1 MSLFQIWPGL
11 QDLLIH
17 TRCVHR
23 KILQY
28 SARLKKKSQ
37 SVDITA
43 PGHNPLAAEAQE
55 SPQASK
61 LIPVIKTAA
70 SEEEQN
76 TTTNTQRR
84 NPRRSEL
91 RRYYTIDT
99 GQKKSS
105 DKKDGRR
112 MSFQKPKGAIEYTV
126 ESRDTLNSIAL
137 KFDTTPNEL
146 VQLNK
151 FFSRAVVPG
160 QILYVPDPE
169 YVSSVESSPS
179 LSPISPLS
187 PTSSEAEFDKVTD
200 PDGLQRK
207 EAAASS
213 AYACVRPA
221 RVVVSTSEEE
231 EAFTEKFLK
240 INCKYMTY
248 GKGTVNGVLLVTP
261 NNIMFDPHKTDP
273 LIQENGCEEYGIMC
287 PMEEVMSAAL
297 YKEIV
302 DSKIKDSLPI
312 DVEPLSV
319 RDLCHF
325 KKITRSNTDEMDSR
339 VRDTGN
345 DSASTAPRSTEESL
359 SEDVFT
365 ESELS
370 PIREE
375 LVSSDELRQDKSS
388 GASSESVQTIN
399 QTSAECLT
407 IIPDSTYV
415 PSDLKSS
422 VELSVNDSG
431 FVTHVMG
438 SEAAEMTI
446 KEGEDTVGEKVTDVL
461 QPSLQE
467 MQSSKECGIT
477 DHDSTLENIPQ
488 KESEI
493 REECLHCEDITDLQK
508 KEMINKG
515 KLVKELTQDSDSE
528 VEELRKLWKI
538 HTMQQTKQQ
547 RENMQQDSQKE
558 IKHEMVATA
567 DGQVEGSALMKEKRR
582 HRSYKFLCLRVGKPM
597 RKTFVSQASASMQQ
611 YAQRD
616 KKHEYWFAVPHER
629 TEHLYAFFIQ
639 WSPEIYAEDTGES
652 IREPGF
658 IVVKK
663 NEEPETGDCTN
674 EAATR
679 EWEVVSVAEYHR
691 RIDALNSEELRTLCR
706 RLKITREDINSKQA
720 TNIKTDLEPEAFR
733 PNLSDPSELLQ
744 SEQIEKL
751 TKHLPPRTIGYPWT
765 LVYSTAKH
773 GMSLKTLYRT
783 MLGLDTPVL
792 MVIKDSDG
800 QVFGAL
806 ASEPFKVSDC
816 FYGTGETFL
825 FTFSPDF
832 EVFKWTGDNMFFIKG
847 DMDSLAFGGGGGEF
861 ALWLDG
867 DLYHGRSHSCKTFG
881 NHTLSKREDFIIQD
895 IEIWA
900 FE

>member
-1 MSLFQIWPGL
+1 M
-11 QDLLIH
+11 
-17 TRCVHR
+17 
-23 KILQY
+23 ILQGFTCS
-28 SARLKKKSQ
+28 SAVMLPGIITRLKKKSQ
-37 SVDITA
+37 SVDISG
-43 PGHNPLAAEAQE
+43 PGCNPEAAEAQT
-55 SPQASK
+55 PQPSRSLPATQ
-61 LIPVIKTAA
+61 TAA
-70 SEEEQN
+70 PEEEQN
-76 TTTNTQRR
+76 NTTNTQRR
-84 NPRRSEL
+84 NPRRSDL
-91 RRYYTIDT
+91 KRYYTIDA
-99 GQKKSS
+99 GQKKTP

-112 MSFQKPKGAIEYTV
+112 MSFQKPRGTLEYSV

-151 FFSRAVVPG
+151 LFSRAVVPG
-160 QILYVPDPE
+160 QILYVPDPD
-169 YVSSVESSPS
+169 YISSVDSSPS

-187 PTSSEAEFDKVTD
+187 PTSSEAELDKATVND
-200 PDGLQRK
+200 PDGVQQK
-207 EAAASS
+207 ESAASP
-213 AYACVRPA
+213 AHACVRPT
-221 RVVVSTSEEE
+221 RVVSSTSEEE

-240 INCKYMTY
+240 INCKYITN

-261 NNIMFDPHKTDP
+261 NNIMFDPHKMDP
-273 LIQENGCEEYGIMC
+273 LVQENGCEEYGIMC

-302 DSKIKDSLPI
+302 DSKIKDSLSI
-312 DVEPLSV
+312 DVEQMSV
-319 RDLCHF
+319 REHCHS
-325 KKITRSNTDEMDSR
+325 KKSAKSNTDEMDSR
-339 VRDTGN
+339 MRDTGN

-388 GASSESVQTIN
+388 GTSSESVQTIN

-407 IIPDSTYV
+407 VISDSNEAA
-415 PSDLKSS
+415 SDLKPSAEMAVSVKQFGTHLSS
-422 VELSVNDSG
+422 ESAKMSIKGEREPLENTTDVHQQSLQRS
-431 FVTHVMG
+431 HG
-438 SEAAEMTI
+438 SEEHGKEAEVDKDQGSSLG
-446 KEGEDTVGEKVTDVL
+446 KEPDNEKEEECPPCEDTTD
-461 QPSLQE
+461 S
-467 MQSSKECGIT
+467 
-477 DHDSTLENIPQ
+477 
-488 KESEI
+488 
-493 REECLHCEDITDLQK
+493 QK
-508 KEMINKG
+508 KETANKG
-515 KLVKELTQDSDSE
+515 KVVGEQTQDSETE
-528 VEELRKLWKI
+528 VEELRKLWKT

-547 RENMQQDSQKE
+547 RENVQQDSQKE
-558 IKHEMVATA
+558 ISQKTVSAG
-567 DGQVEGSALMKEKRR
+567 DGRLEGSSVTKEKRR
-582 HRSYKFLCLRVGKPM
+582 HRSHKFLLLRVGKPM

-616 KKHEYWFAVPHER
+616 KKHEYWFAVPQER
-629 TEHLYAFFIQ
+629 TDHLYVFFIQ

-652 IREPGF
+652 LREPGF

-663 NEEPETGDCTN
+663 KEEPETSEESTTED
-674 EAATR
+674 AAK
-679 EWEVVSVAEYHR
+679 EWE
-691 RIDALNSEELRTLCR
+691 IT
-706 RLKITREDINSKQA
+706 TREDINSKQV

-744 SEQIEKL
+744 PEQIEKL
-751 TKHLPPRTIGYPWT
+751 TKSLPPRTIGYPWT

-783 MLGLDTPVL
+783 MMGLDTPVL
-792 MVIKDSDG
+792 LVIKDSDG
-800 QVFGAL
+800 QIFGAL
-806 ASEPFKVSDC
+806 ASEPFKVSDG
-816 FYGTGETFL
+816 FYGTGETFM

>member
-1 MSLFQIWPGL
+1 M
-11 QDLLIH
+11 
-17 TRCVHR
+17 
-23 KILQY
+23 ILQGFTCS
-28 SARLKKKSQ
+28 SAVMLPGIITRLKKKSQ
-37 SVDITA
+37 SVDISG
-43 PGHNPLAAEAQE
+43 PGCNPVAAEAQT
-55 SPQASK
+55 PQPSK
-61 LIPVIKTAA
+61 SLLATKATT

-76 TTTNTQRR
+76 NTANTQRR

-91 RRYYTIDT
+91 KRYYTIDT
-99 GQKKSS
+99 GQKKTP

-112 MSFQKPKGAIEYTV
+112 MSFQKPKGTIEYSV

-151 FFSRAVVPG
+151 LFARAVVPG
-160 QILYVPDPE
+160 QILYVPDPD
-169 YVSSVESSPS
+169 YISSVDSSPS

-187 PTSSEAEFDKVTD
+187 PTSSEAEFDKATIND
-200 PDGLQRK
+200 PDGVQRK
-207 EAAASS
+207 ESAASP
-213 AYACVRPA
+213 AHACVRPT
-221 RVVVSTSEEE
+221 RVVSSTSEEE

-240 INCKYMTY
+240 INCKYITN

-261 NNIMFDPHKTDP
+261 NNIMFDPHKMDP
-273 LIQENGCEEYGIMC
+273 LVQENGCEEYGIMC

-302 DSKIKDSLPI
+302 DSKIKDSLSI
-312 DVEPLSV
+312 DIEQLSV
-319 RDLCHF
+319 RELGHS
-325 KKITRSNTDEMDSR
+325 KKAAKSNTDEMDAR
-339 VRDTGN
+339 IRDTGN

-375 LVSSDELRQDKSS
+375 LVSSDELRQGKSS

-407 IIPDSTYV
+407 IISDSKEAD
-415 PSDLKSS
+415 SDLK
-422 VELSVNDSG
+422 LSAEMVVNVKQFS
-431 FVTHVMG
+431 THSLG
-438 SEAAEMTI
+438 SESAEMAVKGGQESSENT
-446 KEGEDTVGEKVTDVL
+446 GNVL
-461 QPSLQE
+461 Q
-467 MQSSKECGIT
+467 QSRQDAHGSKEQNKET
-477 DHDSTLENIPQ
+477 KMDQDQDSTQ
-488 KESEI
+488 AKEPEI
-493 REECLHCEDITDLQK
+493 QSKTEESPHCEDTTDSPK
-508 KEMINKG
+508 KETTSKG
-515 KLVKELTQDSDSE
+515 KVVKERTQDSETE
-528 VEELRKLWKI
+528 VEELRKLWKT

-558 IKHEMVATA
+558 ISQKTVAA
-567 DGQVEGSALMKEKRR
+567 GEGQPEGSSHVKEKRR
-582 HRSYKFLCLRVGKPM
+582 HRSHKFLLLKVGKPM

-616 KKHEYWFAVPHER
+616 KKHEYWFAVPQER
-629 TEHLYAFFIQ
+629 TDHLYVFFIQ
-639 WSPEIYAEDTGES
+639 WSPELYAEDTGES
-652 IREPGF
+652 LREPGF

-663 NEEPETGDCTN
+663 KEEPETSEESTTED
-674 EAATR
+674 AAK
-679 EWEVVSVAEYHR
+679 EWE
-691 RIDALNSEELRTLCR
+691 IT
-706 RLKITREDINSKQA
+706 TREDTNSKQA

-744 SEQIEKL
+744 PEHIEKL
-751 TKHLPPRTIGYPWT
+751 TKSLPPRTIGYPWT
-765 LVYSTAKH
+765 LAYSTAKH

-792 MVIKDSDG
+792 LVIKDSDG
-800 QVFGAL
+800 QIFGAL
-806 ASEPFKVSDC
+806 ASEPFKVSDG

>member
-1 MSLFQIWPGL
+1 MFG
-11 QDLLIH
+11 
-17 TRCVHR
+17 T
-23 KILQY
+23 K
-28 SARLKKKSQ
+28 RLKKKSQ
-37 SVDITA
+37 SVDISG
-43 PGHNPLAAEAQE
+43 PGCNPVAAEAQT
-55 SPQASK
+55 PQPSK
-61 LIPVIKTAA
+61 SLLATKTTT

-76 TTTNTQRR
+76 NTTNTQRR

-91 RRYYTIDT
+91 KRYYTIDT
-99 GQKKSS
+99 GQKKTP
-105 DKKDGRR
+105 DKRDGRR
-112 MSFQKPKGAIEYTV
+112 MSFQKPKGTIEYSV

-151 FFSRAVVPG
+151 LFSRAVVPG
-160 QILYVPDPE
+160 QILYVPDPD
-169 YVSSVESSPS
+169 YISSVDSSPS

-187 PTSSEAEFDKVTD
+187 PTSSEAEFDKAAVND
-200 PDGLQRK
+200 PDGVQGK
-207 EAAASS
+207 ESAASP
-213 AYACVRPA
+213 AHTCVRPT
-221 RVVVSTSEEE
+221 RVVSSTSEEE

-240 INCKYMTY
+240 INCKYITN

-261 NNIMFDPHKTDP
+261 NNIMFDPHKMDP
-273 LIQENGCEEYGIMC
+273 LVQENGCEEYGIMC

-302 DSKIKDSLPI
+302 DSKIKDSLTI
-312 DVEPLSV
+312 DVEQLSV
-319 RDLCHF
+319 RELSQA
-325 KKITRSNTDEMDSR
+325 KKIPRSNTDEMDSR
-339 VRDTGN
+339 IRDTGN

-375 LVSSDELRQDKSS
+375 LVSSDDLRQDKSS

-407 IIPDSTYV
+407 IISDSNEA
-415 PSDLKSS
+415 PGDLKSS
-422 VELSVNDSG
+422 AELTANVKQFDTPSL
-431 FVTHVMG
+431 G
-438 SEAAEMTI
+438 SESTKTSLKEEQESSETVANNVPQPLQGSRHSEEHDTQAETG
-446 KEGEDTVGEKVTDVL
+446 KDQDFTVENQRKGE
-461 QPSLQE
+461 
-467 MQSSKECGIT
+467 SKTG
-477 DHDSTLENIPQ
+477 
-488 KESEI
+488 
-493 REECLHCEDITDLQK
+493 EECPRCEDATDSQK
-508 KEMINKG
+508 KETTDKG
-515 KLVKELTQDSDSE
+515 EPVKEQTQDSETE
-528 VEELRKLWKI
+528 VEELRKLWKT
-538 HTMQQTKQQ
+538 HTMQQTRQQ
-547 RENMQQDSQKE
+547 RENLQQDSQKE
-558 IKHEMVATA
+558 TNQKNVIAG
-567 DGQVEGSALMKEKRR
+567 DGRLEGSGLTKEKRR
-582 HRSYKFLCLRVGKPM
+582 HRSHKFLRLRVGKPM

-616 KKHEYWFAVPHER
+616 KKHEYWFAVPQER
-629 TEHLYAFFIQ
+629 TDHLYVFFIQ

-658 IVVKK
+658 IVIKK
-663 NEEPETGDCTN
+663 NEEAETSEESTTED
-674 EAATR
+674 AAK

-706 RLKITREDINSKQA
+706 RLQVPSSITTREDTNSKQA
-720 TNIKTDLEPEAFR
+720 TSIKTDLEPEAFR
-733 PNLSDPSELLQ
+733 PNLSDPSDLLQ
-744 SEQIEKL
+744 PEQIEKL
-751 TKHLPPRTIGYPWT
+751 TKSLPPRTIGYPWT

-792 MVIKDSDG
+792 LVIKDSDG

-806 ASEPFKVSDC
+806 ASEPFKVSDG

-825 FTFSPDF
+825 YTFSPDF

-881 NHTLSKREDFIIQD
+881 NRTLSKREDFIIQD

>member
-1 MSLFQIWPGL
+1 MDSLTALTGKGGRLLRGTASRLWGAVPGGL
-11 QDLLIH
+11 RHGRCQDG
-17 TRCVHR
+17 RSR
-23 KILQY
+23 GE
-28 SARLKKKSQ
+28 
-37 SVDITA
+37 
-43 PGHNPLAAEAQE
+43 PGPAK
-55 SPQASK
+55 PQPDA
-61 LIPVIKTAA
+61 
-70 SEEEQN
+70 
-76 TTTNTQRR
+76 
-84 NPRRSEL
+84 
-91 RRYYTIDT
+91 
-99 GQKKSS
+99 GQKKTP

-112 MSFQKPKGAIEYTV
+112 MSIQKPRGTLEYSV

-151 FFSRAVVPG
+151 LFSRAVVPG
-160 QILYVPDPE
+160 QILYVPDPD
-169 YVSSVESSPS
+169 YISSVDSSPS

-187 PTSSEAEFDKVTD
+187 PTSSEAELDKATVND
-200 PDGLQRK
+200 SDGVQQK
-207 EAAASS
+207 ESAASP
-213 AYACVRPA
+213 AHACVRPT
-221 RVVVSTSEEE
+221 RVVSSTSEEE

-240 INCKYMTY
+240 INCKYITN

-261 NNIMFDPHKTDP
+261 NNIMFDPHKMDP
-273 LIQENGCEEYGIMC
+273 LVQENGCEEYGIMC

-302 DSKIKDSLPI
+302 DSKIKDSLSI
-312 DVEPLSV
+312 DVEQLSV
-319 RDLCHF
+319 REHCHS
-325 KKITRSNTDEMDSR
+325 KKSAKSNTDEMDSR
-339 VRDTGN
+339 MRDTGN

-407 IIPDSTYV
+407 VISDSNEAA
-415 PSDLKSS
+415 SDLKPS
-422 VELSVNDSG
+422 
-431 FVTHVMG
+431 
-438 SEAAEMTI
+438 AEMAVSVKQFGTHLSSESAKMSI
-446 KEGEDTVGEKVTDVL
+446 KGEREPPENTTDVPQQSLQRSHSSEEHGKEAEVDKDQGSSLGKEPDNEKEEECPPCEDTTD
-461 QPSLQE
+461 S
-467 MQSSKECGIT
+467 
-477 DHDSTLENIPQ
+477 
-488 KESEI
+488 
-493 REECLHCEDITDLQK
+493 QK
-508 KEMINKG
+508 KETANKG
-515 KLVKELTQDSDSE
+515 KVVGEQTQHSETE
-528 VEELRKLWKI
+528 VEELRKLWKT

-558 IKHEMVATA
+558 ISQKTVSAG
-567 DGQVEGSALMKEKRR
+567 DGRLEGSSVTKEKRR
-582 HRSYKFLCLRVGKPM
+582 HRSHKFLLLRVGKPM

-616 KKHEYWFAVPHER
+616 KKHEYWFAVPQER
-629 TEHLYAFFIQ
+629 TDHLYVFFIQ

-652 IREPGF
+652 LREPGF

-663 NEEPETGDCTN
+663 KEEPETSEESTTED
-674 EAATR
+674 AAK
-679 EWEVVSVAEYHR
+679 EWE
-691 RIDALNSEELRTLCR
+691 IT
-706 RLKITREDINSKQA
+706 TREDINSKQV
-720 TNIKTDLEPEAFR
+720 TSIKTDLEPEAFR

-744 SEQIEKL
+744 PEQIEKL
-751 TKHLPPRTIGYPWT
+751 TKSLPPRTIGYPWT

-783 MLGLDTPVL
+783 MMGLDTPVL
-792 MVIKDSDG
+792 LVIKDSDG

-806 ASEPFKVSDC
+806 ASEPFKVSDG
-816 FYGTGETFL
+816 FYGTGETFM